1 MKAFLGTKIVK
12 RLHFSSKT
20 NFNHQLTKNLRM
32 RMNKTFKY
40 TILRI
45 LILTSNHNNKLKINQ
60 QFSETDKTKLTKK

>member
-45 LILTSNHNNKLKINQ
+45 
-60 QFSETDKTKLTKK
+60 